1 MNKVIFR
8 YIPNQDVVAEQTEV
22 GLVDLRTA
30 EYDGAYCYM
39 PWPGEWLLGSG
50 LHLFAGD
57 SFWQNVKE
65 EDVPGF
71 MRAQILLLNPK

>member
-22 GLVDLRTA
+22 GLSKLRKP
-30 EYDGAYCYM
+30 EYDGAYCYL
-39 PWPGEWLLGSG
+39 PQDNKWLRGSASSLFLG
-50 LHLFAGD
+50 H

-71 MRAQILLLNPK
+71 MRAQILLLDPK